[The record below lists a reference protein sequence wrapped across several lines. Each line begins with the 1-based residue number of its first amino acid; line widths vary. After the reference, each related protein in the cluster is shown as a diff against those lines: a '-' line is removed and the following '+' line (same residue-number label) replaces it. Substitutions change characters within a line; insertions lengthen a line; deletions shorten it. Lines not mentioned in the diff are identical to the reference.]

1 MVVTKAPPSLLY
13 MVKQVELVVRSRL
26 DELLKPTGI
35 TALQYTSLTV
45 LERHDGL
52 SAAQLARDSFV
63 TAQSV
68 ADVIRSLETRGL
80 VRRERNPRNRR
91 ELLILLTE
99 SGRDLLARHAE
110 PVRELEERMVR
121 DLTAHQ
127 TDQFR
132 QALSKAWQRCP
143 EHWTGATRPSNRR
156 HMSIEHAEIH
166 SNEGNLLGGERLG
179 GLQPHTAAS
188 TLTERR
194 HPGPR

>member
-99 SGRDLLARHAE
+99 SGRDVLARHAE

-127 TDQFR
+127 TEQFR
-132 QALSKAWQRCP
+132 QALSKAWQ
-143 EHWTGATRPSNRR
+143 SL
-156 HMSIEHAEIH
+156 S
-166 SNEGNLLGGERLG
+166 
-179 GLQPHTAAS
+179 
-188 TLTERR
+188 
-194 HPGPR
+194 

>member
-13 MVKQVELVVRSRL
+13 MVKQVELVVRSHL

-68 ADVIRSLETRGL
+68 ADVIRSLENRGL

-99 SGRDLLARHAE
+99 SGRDVLARHAE

-132 QALSKAWQRCP
+132 QALSKAWQ
-143 EHWTGATRPSNRR
+143 SL
-156 HMSIEHAEIH
+156 S
-166 SNEGNLLGGERLG
+166 
-179 GLQPHTAAS
+179 
-188 TLTERR
+188 
-194 HPGPR
+194 